1 MKCCHINRILHRLYT
16 ETTLKSPVNQSNK
29 MKEELKKYHSESYGW
44 ALQCCGRNKIM
55 AEEVLQK
62 TYLKVLEGK
71 ARYGG
76 KGPFKNWLFIVI
88 RNTARD
94 VQKKSKHTLPLSQV
108 DYAIPSVQSDLIA
121 HEEVDMILKALKQL
135 SGQQQKVLHLVF
147 YQEKT
152 IEEAADILGIS
163 LGSART
169 HYQRGK
175 ERLKLILKRY
185 ANY

>member
-1 MKCCHINRILHRLYT
+1 
-16 ETTLKSPVNQSNK
+16 
-29 MKEELKKYHSESYGW
+29 
-44 ALQCCGRNKIM
+44 
-55 AEEVLQK
+55 
-62 TYLKVLEGK
+62 
-71 ARYGG
+71 
-76 KGPFKNWLFIVI
+76 
-88 RNTARD
+88 
-94 VQKKSKHTLPLSQV
+94 V

-121 HEEVDMILKALKQL
+121 HEEVDMILKALQQL